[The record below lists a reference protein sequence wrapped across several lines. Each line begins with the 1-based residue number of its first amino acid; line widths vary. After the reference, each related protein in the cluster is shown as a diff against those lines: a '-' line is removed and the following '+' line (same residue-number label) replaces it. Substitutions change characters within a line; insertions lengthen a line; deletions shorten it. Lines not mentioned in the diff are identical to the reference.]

1 MDKKT
6 LRFVAGA
13 AFALNCIIRLIT
25 YFTLPGS
32 VGVWSYIWPIAYL
45 LIAVSLFVDLPILTT
60 VGGIVL
66 TIGAVRSLVV
76 MMPRIVPYILV
87 ETIAFLLLV
96 FVGLSRKAAKPL
108 CLLSAILYLA
118 YILMSMLGS
127 GYGLTIRTILLTAL
141 FLIGV
146 VLMGISLSATDSKE
160 ETAPKSA
167 TGDKL
172 DRLIK
177 LKDLLDKGIL
187 TQEEFEEK
195 KKQIL
200 G

>member
-32 VGVWSYIWPIAYL
+32 VGVWSYIWTIAYL